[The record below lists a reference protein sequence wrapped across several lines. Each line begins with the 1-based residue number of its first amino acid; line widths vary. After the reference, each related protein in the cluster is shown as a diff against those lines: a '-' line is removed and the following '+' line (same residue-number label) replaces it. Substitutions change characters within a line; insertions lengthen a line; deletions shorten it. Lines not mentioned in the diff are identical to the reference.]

1 MAQPNLNLNLNST
14 SIQQLSCEPFESLSP
29 NSKSIL
35 ISSSLSNLII
45 SIATA
50 LKTRNRVNLLLQ
62 SQAQSQSNNAVNRQP
77 GNQIIVD
84 SLQSASHQNL
94 LKLKADCETYLNRLT
109 GFRDWLVSMKRRF
122 RMFQGAD
129 GDEKVVNIK
138 Q

>member
-1 MAQPNLNLNLNST
+1 MAQPNLNST

-35 ISSSLSNLII
+35 ISSSLSNLIL

-50 LKTRNRVNLLLQ
+50 LKTRNQVNLLLQ
-62 SQAQSQSNNAVNRQP
+62 SQAQSNNALNRQP

-109 GFRDWLVSMKRRF
+109 GFRDWLVSKQRRDSGCMK
-122 RMFQGAD
+122 MQEVAPQT
-129 GDEKVVNIK
+129 VHA
-138 Q
+138 